1 MLLFNPTNIIYHS
14 KPKYVEYVTL
24 YWIGFHRRFMSE
36 TTNCL
41 FQNIILKY
49 YFNYNSISWIL
60 YLVGAFSI
68 PSSIQKMS
76 QEVWIICVFLY
87 QVERCF
93 CIKYKIGFIEIV
105 SSQISRMYWNII
117 IIHTQYDSTLNLH
130 IFKFNDFYHILTS
143 KVCIRFVS
151 KDCILLLNFIFIPFS
166 TQTCLFDM

>member
-1 MLLFNPTNIIYHS
+1 MLLFNPTNITYHS

-24 YWIGFHRRFMSE
+24 YWIGFHRRLKD

-49 YFNYNSISWIL
+49 FFNYNSISWIL

-117 IIHTQYDSTLNLH
+117 IIHST
-130 IFKFNDFYHILTS
+130 IQ
-143 KVCIRFVS
+143 
-151 KDCILLLNFIFIPFS
+151 LLIFIYGNLMISIISLRP
-166 TQTCLFDM
+166 TYAYVL